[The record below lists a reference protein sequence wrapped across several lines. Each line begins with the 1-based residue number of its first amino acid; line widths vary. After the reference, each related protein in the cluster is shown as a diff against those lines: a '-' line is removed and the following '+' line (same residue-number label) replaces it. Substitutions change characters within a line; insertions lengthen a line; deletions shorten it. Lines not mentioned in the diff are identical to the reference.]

1 MDYTDYLSRSARA
14 MQPSPIRRMASL
26 VNQPGV
32 ISFAGGMPNPS
43 TFPEH
48 DLKAILDDIVEAEG
62 YRIFQYGVTR
72 GLEEFRDLLAEMLGR
87 RGVAARREELMITS
101 GSQQGLELL
110 SRILLDPGDVVL
122 VELPSYIGALACFR
136 NTLAEM
142 VGVAQDDRGIIPE
155 ELARTVERLRAEGRR
170 VKFAYL
176 IPNFQNPSGITIAP
190 ERRAAV
196 LAIAAEHG
204 FLVVEDDP
212 YGELY
217 FQDTPVESL
226 RPIKAFPGGGDVIY
240 LASFSK
246 VVSPGLRTA
255 FVAAPEAILQQ
266 MELAKQAADL
276 CTSSL
281 DQRLIY
287 EYCRRGLYARH
298 LAEVR
303 DFYDAKCRAMLAAL
317 DACMPASVQW
327 TRPKG
332 GMFVWITLPAGLD
345 AEALAMEAV
354 QQHKVAFIHGAPFFV
369 DGAGQNTLRLT
380 FAKESAEKIA
390 EGVAILG
397 EFFREKIAGL

>member
-1 MDYTDYLSRSARA
+1 MDYNALFSRSAQV
-14 MQPSPIRRMASL
+14 MQPSPIRRMTGL

-48 DLKAILDDIVEAEG
+48 DFKAILDDIVETDG
-62 YRIFQYGVTR
+62 CRIFQYGVTR
-72 GLEEFRDLLAEMLGR
+72 GLEEFRDLLVQLLAE
-87 RGVAARREELMITS
+87 RGVASRREQLMITS

-110 SRILLDPGDVVL
+110 SRVLLDPGDVVL

-142 VGVAQDDRGIIPE
+142 VGVAQDEQGIIPE
-155 ELARTVERLRAEGRR
+155 ALSATAARLRAEGRR
-170 VKFAYL
+170 IKFAYL

-190 ERRAAV
+190 ERRARV
-196 LAIAAEHG
+196 LEIAAEHG
-204 FLVVEDDP
+204 FLIVEDDP

-217 FQDTPVESL
+217 FRDTTPEWL
-226 RPIKAFPGGGDVIY
+226 EPIKARPGGEAVVY
-240 LASFSK
+240 LSSFSK

-255 FVAAPEAILQQ
+255 YIAAPEAVTQQ
-266 MELAKQAADL
+266 VELAKQAADL

-281 DQRLIY
+281 DQRLIF

-298 LAEVR
+298 LGEIR
-303 DFYDAKCRAMLAAL
+303 DFYDAKCRAMLFAL
-317 DACMPASVQW
+317 DQCMPAGVRW

-332 GMFVWITLPAGLD
+332 GMFVWLTLPEGLD

-354 QQHKVAFIHGAPFFV
+354 QQFKVAFIHGAPFFV
-369 DGAGQNTLRLT
+369 DGTGRNTLRLT
-380 FAKESAEKIA
+380 FAKESADKIA
-390 EGVAILG
+390 EGISILG
-397 EFFREKIAGL
+397 EFFKEKISKL